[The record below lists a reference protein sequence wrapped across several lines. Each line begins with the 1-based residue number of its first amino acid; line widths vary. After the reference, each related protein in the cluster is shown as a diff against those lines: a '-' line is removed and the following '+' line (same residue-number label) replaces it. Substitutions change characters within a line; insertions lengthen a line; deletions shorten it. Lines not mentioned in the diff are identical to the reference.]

1 MRKAHL
7 VEAGVPDSRR
17 FFYLLK
23 RFDRSKYLYL
33 LLILPLLYF
42 VVFKYGAMLWLTIAF
57 KKFNVS
63 QGLWG
68 SEWVGFKY
76 FSMFVSDPYF
86 WKLIRN
92 TLLLNVYGLIFNFP
106 VPIALALLINTVKNR
121 RYRKFVQSV
130 SYLPYFVSTVVVS
143 GLIVSYLA
151 SDGIIN
157 QVVQVFVGRTIPFLA
172 EPQYFRVIYV
182 LSEIW
187 QHAGWT
193 AIIYLAALA
202 GISPELYESAKM
214 DGASQWKQ
222 MIHISLPGIAPVIA
236 IQFLLT
242 VGQLLSVG
250 YEKILLLYNGATY
263 ETADVISTYI
273 YRRAIYSA
281 EYSYGAAVSMF
292 QAVLTLILV
301 IVANRAA
308 KRMGSVSLW

>member
-1 MRKAHL
+1 M
-7 VEAGVPDSRR
+7 
-17 FFYLLK
+17 
-23 RFDRSKYLYL
+23 
-33 LLILPLLYF
+33 
-42 VVFKYGAMLWLTIAF
+42 WLTIAF
-57 KKFNVS
+57 KKFSVS

-76 FSMFVSDPYF
+76 FSMFVNDPYF

-92 TLLLNVYGLIFNFP
+92 TLLLNVYGLVFSFP
-106 VPIALALLINTVKNR
+106 VPIVLALLINTVRNR
-121 RYRKFVQSV
+121 RYRKFIQSV

-151 SDGIIN
+151 SDGMIN
-157 QVVQVFVGRTIPFLA
+157 QVVKLLSGRTIPFLA
-172 EPQYFRVIYV
+172 EPQYFRAIYV

-292 QAVLTLILV
+292 QAVLTLILI
-301 IVANRAA
+301 IVANRVA

>member
-1 MRKAHL
+1 MGKTQL
-7 VEAGVPDSRR
+7 VQAEVPVSRR

-33 LLILPLLYF
+33 LLALPLIYF
-42 VVFKYGAMLWLTIAF
+42 IVFKYGAILWLTIAF
-57 KKFNVS
+57 KKFSVS

-76 FSMFVSDPYF
+76 FSMFVNDPYF

-92 TLLLNVYGLIFNFP
+92 TLLLNVYGLVFSFP
-106 VPIALALLINTVKNR
+106 VPIVLALLINTVRHR
-121 RYRKFVQSV
+121 RYRKFIQSV

-151 SDGIIN
+151 SDGMIN
-157 QVVQVFVGRTIPFLA
+157 QVVKLLSGRTIPFLA
-172 EPQYFRVIYV
+172 EPQYFRAIYV

-292 QAVLTLILV
+292 QAVLTLILI
-301 IVANRAA
+301 IVANRVA